1 MSFVGFDLTGARRV
15 RVTSYSLGGVTRS
28 EVLSCVIEVEYERG
42 TVEHS
47 IVLEPDTM
55 SLAAFEAFVRA
66 LNSRLGG

>member
-1 MSFVGFDLTGARRV
+1 VSFVGFDLTGARRV
-15 RVTSYSLGGVTRS
+15 RVTSYSLGGAARS
-28 EVLSCVIEVEYERG
+28 EVLICVIEVEYERG

-66 LNSRLGG
+66 LNIGS